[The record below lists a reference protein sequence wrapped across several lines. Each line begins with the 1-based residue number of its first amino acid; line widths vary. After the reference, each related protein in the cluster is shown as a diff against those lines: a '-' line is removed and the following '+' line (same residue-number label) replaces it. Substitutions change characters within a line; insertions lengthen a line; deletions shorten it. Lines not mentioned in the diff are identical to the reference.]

1 MEAFRRAMGILKRS
15 QWNNDIQKKMPETKS
30 VLNDID
36 NRSDMKEI
44 ISKGEWYSMWYYVQD
59 MLEQMRQYCKEE
71 GQ

>member
-30 VLNDID
+30 VLNDIV

-44 ISKGEWYSMWYYVQD
+44 ISKGEWYSM
-59 MLEQMRQYCKEE
+59 
-71 GQ
+71 